1 MRQDRDIYFAA
12 DEAEK
17 CTNKLQEKCDIW
29 FNTMIENRYIEKV
42 KRSWNAYYGL
52 YFQNDDSIG
61 FSGEQGE
68 LVELAINHYRSIAEV
83 QLNLITSNRPA
94 FAARSTNTDSKSQ
107 IQTTLANG
115 LLEYYLREKRL
126 EKYLKNAVESAIVM
140 GSGYVKMEWNA
151 TAGEI
156 FDYIDPTPR
165 YKNNSTQLEDG
176 TYVDSEGNEALPLMD
191 QEGRLIDEN
200 GRVLKPY
207 PIYQGDV
214 KFTNLSP
221 LDVVFDSTKEN
232 AEEHDWVVCR
242 SFKNKYDLAAKFPMF
257 ADKILS
263 QRTKSEYL
271 KNKIYLS
278 PIDETVDIPMYEFFH
293 RKTESMPEG
302 RYILYVDTD
311 VILMD
316 SPIPYSTLPLYRI
329 SPSDIMGTPYGYT
342 TMFALL
348 PIQDAVNTLYSTA
361 LTNQNAHGVQNILN
375 PMGNGVTPT
384 HLENGMNF
392 IQYNANVGK
401 PEALNLT
408 ATPAEIFNFMQ
419 MLEKAMETISGI
431 NSVARGNPDK
441 NLSGTALALIQSQ
454 ALSFISG
461 LQHSYIQ
468 LLEDVGTG
476 LIKLLQ
482 DFAEVPRVAEIVGIS
497 NRSKVK
503 EFKNEDINSISRVV
517 VDVGNALSTTTAG
530 RIQMADNLIQMGL
543 IKSPDQYFAVM
554 NTGRLDVM
562 TQSANDQLILIQT
575 ENEVLLNGQND
586 IIVIDTDDHAL
597 HVREHRAILN
607 DANRRLN
614 DPEFLQ
620 RTLVHIQEHIDALRS
635 VDPDLL
641 AVLNQ
646 QPLGPQGGS
655 PVSPENAGSQQP
667 QTFGNVDE
675 ITSQPQNQM
684 LSSSA
689 GIPNPAK
696 PPLNPQTG
704 QPF

>member
-1 MRQDRDIYFAA
+1 MIDNRDVYFAA
-12 DEAEK
+12 DDAEN
-17 CTNKLQEKCDIW
+17 CTAKLQEKCDVW
-29 FNTMIENRYIEKV
+29 FNTMVENRYVDKI

-52 YFQNDDSIG
+52 YFQNDDEIG

-83 QLNLITSNRPA
+83 QLNLITSNRPS
-94 FAARSTNTDSKSQ
+94 FQARSINTDSKSQ

-115 LLEYYLREKRL
+115 LLEYYMREKRL
-126 EKYLKNAVESAIVM
+126 EKYLKNAVESAIIM

-151 TAGEI
+151 TSGEI

-165 YKNNSTQLEDG
+165 FSEEAIDRGDGIFVNKEGKEVQPLLNSKGNL
-176 TYVDSEGNEALPLMD
+176 VDDS
-191 QEGRLIDEN
+191 GRE
-200 GRVLKPY
+200 LKPF

-214 KFTNLSP
+214 KFSNLSP
-221 LDVVFDSTKEN
+221 LDVVFDSTKESS
-232 AEEHDWVVCR
+232 EDHDWVVCR
-242 SFKNKYDLAAKFPMF
+242 SFKNKFDLAAKYPSM
-257 ADKILS
+257 ADQILA
-263 QRTKSEYL
+263 QRTKDDYL
-271 KNKIYLS
+271 RNKIYLS
-278 PIDETVDIPMYEFFH
+278 PLDETVDIPVYEFFH
-293 RKTESMPEG
+293 RKSESMPEG
-302 RYILYVDTD
+302 RYILYVATD

-316 SPIPYSTLPLYRI
+316 SPMPYRMLPIYRI
-329 SPSDIMGTPYGYT
+329 APSDIMGTPYGYT

-375 PMGNGVTPT
+375 PMGNGITPT

-392 IQYNANVGK
+392 INYNPNVG
-401 PEALNLT
+401 PPTALNLT
-408 ATPAEIFNFMQ
+408 ATPKEIFSFMQ

-454 ALSFISG
+454 ALQFISG

-497 NRSKVK
+497 NTSKVK
-503 EFKNEDINSISRVV
+503 EFKNEDIDSINRVV

-543 IKSPDQYFAVM
+543 IKSPEQYFAVM

-562 TQSANDQLILIQT
+562 TQSTNDQLILIQT
-575 ENEVLLNGQND
+575 ENEVLLNGSSD
-586 IIVIDTDDHAL
+586 IIVVDTDDHAL

-607 DANRRLN
+607 DASRRIS
-614 DPEFLQ
+614 DPDFLQ

-641 AVLNQ
+641 AILQQ
-646 QPLGPQGGS
+646 QPLGPVGGS
-655 PVSPENAGSQQP
+655 PVSQDNAAAPQP
-667 QTFGNVDE
+667 QSKGQVDE
-675 ITSQPQNQM
+675 ITAQPQGEQ
-684 LSSSA
+684 LSTSA
-689 GIPNPAK
+689 GLPKPAK